1 MGEQRDDRPGRILAD
16 LADAKA
22 ILDAQDVPKDDRWF
36 GCPFCGDAVPLDSAT
51 EHFALNHT
59 PPPVFG
65 YE

>member
-1 MGEQRDDRPGRILAD
+1 MGEQRDIDDNDIDA

-22 ILDAQDVPKDDRWF
+22 ILDAQEIPTDGRWF
-36 GCPFCGDAVPLDSAT
+36 GCPLCGDAVPLDSAT